1 MVKLKHVSSYAH
13 DNIKHMFKNFH
24 DKENKV
30 KYLEMKIK
38 KAKQDLLNAQKE
50 LPEVKEDFK
59 KYKEV
64 LAKVKKDP
72 RFIYTEKD
80 SIKYD
85 DYRRGK
91 RATILSHD
99 DFVFLDLVWY
109 LDGLIKDSDGN
120 YRPSWRLNTEHEGR
134 DNEYYGRGDFVWLE
148 HELYVARCRVEDNLE
163 EAEEIESYE
172 EDYEYQL
179 GLWKDW
185 LAREYE
191 YLGLPKSYVE
201 TEGQNI

>member
-13 DNIKHMFKNFH
+13 NSIKHIFEEFH
-24 DKENKV
+24 KKENRV
-30 KYLEMKIK
+30 KHLEIKIK
-38 KAKQDLLNAQKE
+38 KAKQDLLDAQKE
-50 LPEVKEDFK
+50 LPDVKEDFK
-59 KYKEV
+59 KYKAV
-64 LAKVKKDP
+64 LSKVKKDP

-80 SIKYD
+80 CIKYD
-85 DYRRGK
+85 DYRRGNHV
-91 RATILSHD
+91 TILPHD
-99 DFVFLDLVWY
+99 DFNFLDLVWY
-109 LDGLIKDSDGN
+109 LNHIIKDSEGN
-120 YRPSWRLNTEHEGR
+120 YRPSWRLNTEHSG
-134 DNEYYGRGDFVWLE
+134 DDDEYYGRGDFVWLE

-172 EDYEYQL
+172 EDYEYRL